1 MFTNHYK
8 LKNWLMPVLFFL
20 CSTTITFAQK
30 KEVPLYKN
38 PKAAVSERVK
48 DLLSRMTIEEKV
60 GQLSTLLG
68 WEMYEKKGAAVFAS
82 QKFKKAV
89 ELHQTGMLWATLRAD
104 PWTQKTLETGLDP
117 YKAALA
123 TNALQKYILE
133 HTRLQIPV
141 FIAEECPHGH
151 MAIGTTVFPTS
162 IGQSSTWDPMLIRS
176 MAAAIAKE
184 ARLQGAHIGY
194 GPVLD
199 LAREP
204 RWSRVEETYGEDPFL
219 NGVMGVA
226 MVKGFQG
233 TNNTVNSG
241 VNIISTLKHF
251 TAYGAPEG
259 GHNAGLINTGRRELI
274 SSYLPPFEAA
284 VKAGALSIM
293 AAYNSVD
300 GIPCS
305 SNPYLLDT
313 LLHKQWGFKGFSVS
327 DLGSIDGLVSTQH
340 VAADPA
346 DAAVLAMNAGLDND
360 LGGQIFSAPLLQA
373 VKEGRVS
380 QQRIDEAVGRL
391 LAQKFEMGLFEN
403 PYVDAKAAQKWIR
416 NAASVALARKV
427 AQESVILL
435 KNESSALPLKKNIAS
450 IAVIGPNADN
460 IYNQLGDYTAP
471 QDPKAIVTVLEGIKT
486 KLPSAT
492 VNYVKGC
499 AIRDTADV
507 HIAEAV
513 AAAQQSDV
521 AVVVLGGSSARDF
534 KTEYISTGAATVSQD
549 AAGLSDMESGEGYDR
564 QSLDLMGK
572 QLALLQAVVKT
583 GKPVVLVFIGGRP
596 LNLNWP
602 AEHVPAIISAW
613 YPGQE
618 GGNAIADVLFG
629 DYNPGGRLPV
639 SVPRSVG
646 QLPVYYNYQ
655 KSSRHDYVE
664 GPASPLYGFGYG
676 LSFSKFKYSDLKA
689 EVSAGDN
696 LLLNV
701 SVDVTNESDRD
712 GDEVVQLYL
721 RDDVSSIVTPV
732 EQLKAFSRVNI
743 KAGQTK
749 TVSFVLHK
757 QDLSLLNQQ
766 MQKVVEAGDFTLRV
780 GAGSQ
785 DIKLEKKININ
796 KNYKL

>member
-1 MFTNHYK
+1 MFTNQDK
-8 LKNWLMPVLFFL
+8 LKDWLLPVLFFV
-20 CSTTITFAQK
+20 CSPALVFAQK
-30 KEVPLYKN
+30 KDVPLYKN
-38 PKAAVSERVK
+38 PKAAVADRVK
-48 DLLSRMTIEEKV
+48 DLLGRMTIEEKV

-68 WEMYEKKGAAVFAS
+68 WEMYEKKGTGVIAS
-82 QKFKKAV
+82 EKFKKAA
-89 ELHQTGMLWATLRAD
+89 EAQQIGMLWATLRAD

-123 TNALQKYILE
+123 TNALQKYIID

-162 IGQSSTWDPMLIRS
+162 IGQSSTWDPALIQS

-219 NGVMGVA
+219 NSMMGLA

-233 TNNTVNSG
+233 STISSG

-259 GHNAGLINTGRRELI
+259 GHNAGLINPGRRELI
-274 SSYLPPFEAA
+274 SSYLPPFEAT

-327 DLGSIDGLVSTQH
+327 DLGSIDGLVVTQH
-340 VAADPA
+340 VAANPT
-346 DAAVLAMNAGLDND
+346 AAAALSMNAGLDND

-380 QQRIDEAVGRL
+380 QQRIDEAAGRL
-391 LAQKFEMGLFEN
+391 LRQKFEMGLFEN
-403 PYVDAKAAQKWIR
+403 PYVDPGAAQKWIR
-416 NAASVALARKV
+416 NKASVALARKV

-435 KNESSALPLKKNIAS
+435 KNESSALPLKKNITS

-471 QDPKAIVTVLEGIKT
+471 QDPKAIITVLEGIKA
-486 KLPSAT
+486 KLPSAK

-534 KTEYISTGAATVSQD
+534 KTEYISTGAATVSQG
-549 AAGLSDMESGEGYDR
+549 ATELSDMESGEGYDR
-564 QSLDLMGK
+564 ETLDLMGK
-572 QLALLQAVVKT
+572 QLALLQAVVRT

-618 GGNAIADVLFG
+618 GGNAVADVLFG
-629 DYNPGGRLPV
+629 DYNPAGRLPV

-655 KSSRHDYVE
+655 KSARHDYVE
-664 GPASPLYGFGYG
+664 GPASPLYSFGYG
-676 LSFSKFKYSDLKA
+676 LSFSKFKYADLKA
-689 EVSAGDN
+689 EVTEEND

-701 SVDVTNESDRD
+701 SVNVTNESDRD
-712 GDEVVQLYL
+712 GDEVVQLYV
-721 RDDVSSIVTPV
+721 RDEVSSVVTPV

-749 TVSFVLHK
+749 MVSFVLHK
-757 QDLSLLNQQ
+757 NDLSLLNQQ
-766 MQKVVEAGDFTLRV
+766 MQKVVEAGDFMLRV

-785 DIKLEKKININ
+785 EIKLEKKININ

>member
-1 MFTNHYK
+1 MLIKKNK
-8 LKNWLMPVLFFL
+8 LKNWLLPVLFVSSPAML
-20 CSTTITFAQK
+20 FAQK

-38 PKAAVSERVK
+38 PKAAVAERVK
-48 DLLSRMTIEEKV
+48 DLLGRMTIEEKV

-68 WEMYEKKGAAVFAS
+68 WEMYEKQGNQVVAS
-82 QKFKKAV
+82 EQFKKAA
-89 ELHQTGMLWATLRAD
+89 ESHQIGMLWATLRAD
-104 PWTQKTLETGLDP
+104 PWTKKTLETGLDP

-123 TNALQKYILE
+123 TNALQKYIIE

-162 IGQSSTWDPMLIRS
+162 IGQSSTWDPVLIQS

-204 RWSRVEETYGEDPFL
+204 RWSRVEETYGEDAFL
-219 NGVMGVA
+219 NTAMGLG

-233 TNNTVNSG
+233 TAHTLSSG

-259 GHNAGLINTGRRELI
+259 GHNAGLINPGRRELI
-274 SSYLPPFEAA
+274 SSYLPPFEAT

-300 GIPCS
+300 GVPCS
-305 SNPYLLDT
+305 SSSYLLDSV
-313 LLHKQWGFKGFSVS
+313 LHKQWGFKGFSVS

-340 VAADPA
+340 VAANA
-346 DAAVLAMNAGLDND
+346 VEAATLSMNAGLDND
-360 LGGQIFSAPLLQA
+360 LGGNIFAAPLLEA
-373 VKEGRVS
+373 VKQGKVS
-380 QQRIDEAVGRL
+380 VQRIDEAVGRL
-391 LAQKFEMGLFEN
+391 LTQKFEMGLFEH
-403 PYVDAKAAQKWIR
+403 PYVDARAAQKWVR
-416 NAASVALARKV
+416 NSANVALSRKV

-435 KNESSALPLKKNIAS
+435 KNESNALPLKKS
-450 IAVIGPNADN
+450 ITAVAVIGPNADN

-471 QDPKAIVTVLEGIKT
+471 QDPKAIVTVLEGIKA
-486 KLPSAT
+486 KLPAAQI
-492 VNYVKGC
+492 NYVKGC
-499 AIRDTADV
+499 AIRDTTDV

-513 AAAQQSDV
+513 AAANASDV
-521 AVVVLGGSSARDF
+521 AIVVLGGSSARDF

-572 QLALLQAVVKT
+572 QLELLQAVVKT
-583 GKPVVLVFIGGRP
+583 GKPVILVFIGGRP

-602 AEHVPAIISAW
+602 AAHVPAIVSAW

-629 DYNPGGRLPV
+629 DYNPAGRLPI
-639 SVPRSVG
+639 SIPRSVG

-655 KSSRHDYVE
+655 NSSKHDYVE
-664 GPASPLYGFGYG
+664 GPAAPLYAFGYG
-676 LSFSKFKYSDLKA
+676 LSFSKFVYTELTAVVGQDNDLL
-689 EVSAGDN
+689 V
-696 LLLNV
+696 NV
-701 SVDVTNESDRD
+701 SVKVTNNSALD

-721 RDDVSSIVTPV
+721 RDDVSSVVTPV
-732 EQLKAFSRVNI
+732 KTLKAFSRVHI
-743 KAGQTK
+743 KAGEIKNVNFT
-749 TVSFVLHK
+749 LHK
-757 QDLSLLNQQ
+757 SELSLLNQQ
-766 MQKVVEAGDFTLRV
+766 MQRVVEAGDFTIMV

-785 DIKLEKKININ
+785 DVRLEKKININ
-796 KNYKL
+796 QNYKL